1 MWKRKDAHVDALQQ
15 MSSWMETTK
24 TKEIELDKD
33 GGDLLFHVD
42 MLL

>member
-1 MWKRKDAHVDALQQ
+1 
-15 MSSWMETTK
+15 MSSWTETTK

-33 GGDLLFHVD
+33 GGDSLFHVD